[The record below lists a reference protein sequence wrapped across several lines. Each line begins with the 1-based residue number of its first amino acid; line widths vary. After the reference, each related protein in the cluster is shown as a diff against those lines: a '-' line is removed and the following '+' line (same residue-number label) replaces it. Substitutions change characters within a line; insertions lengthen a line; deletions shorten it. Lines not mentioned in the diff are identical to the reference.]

1 MGKRQEI
8 RKEAH
13 DTKKKSFMT
22 QVGRVHVHTREMKRN
37 DEILRRQKG
46 MREGAIER

>member
-13 DTKKKSFMT
+13 DIKKKSFMT
-22 QVGRVHVHTREMKRN
+22 QVGKVHIH
-37 DEILRRQKG
+37 I
-46 MREGAIER
+46 